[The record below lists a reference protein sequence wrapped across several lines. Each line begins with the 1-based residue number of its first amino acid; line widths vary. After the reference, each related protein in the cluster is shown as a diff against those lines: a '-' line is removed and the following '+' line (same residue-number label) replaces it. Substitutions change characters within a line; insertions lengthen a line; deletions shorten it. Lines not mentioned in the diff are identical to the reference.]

1 MKFVD
6 DDDISDMPGDRLSLL
21 PTRPVLTFSDA
32 ECHLCLAGIKLY
44 CLVIR
49 VIRVLVV
56 VVVVAFI
63 QIRPNSTPSKCKNTV
78 QMNHNTVNNKYMDT
92 IIEN

>member
-32 ECHLCLAGIKLY
+32 ECHFCLAGIKLY
-44 CLVIR
+44 CLVIE
-49 VIRVLVV
+49 L
-56 VVVVAFI
+56 
-63 QIRPNSTPSKCKNTV
+63 
-78 QMNHNTVNNKYMDT
+78 
-92 IIEN
+92 